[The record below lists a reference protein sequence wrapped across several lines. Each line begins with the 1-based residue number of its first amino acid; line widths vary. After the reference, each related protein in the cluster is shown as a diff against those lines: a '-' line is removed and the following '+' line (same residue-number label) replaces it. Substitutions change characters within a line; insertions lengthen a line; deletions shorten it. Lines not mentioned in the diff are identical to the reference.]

1 MKKLVP
7 LDFNSS
13 TTPYRVIL
21 PARYSPDGKR
31 KVKYF
36 RYKKDALTL
45 CERVNDYGIAA
56 LRDYVPP
63 VPKTESEQME
73 TAIRWA
79 LGELGDFRKIYDA
92 VEHFKLTRLNVKP
105 ATIREAVEA
114 FQTYRRTVKSER
126 TVGSDGPRLAKLVNY
141 FPDIQLSEL
150 AKPQL
155 IEFFDSLRKTHKD
168 VLSIYKTVHVF
179 FVWAQERGYIG
190 QIPFEKGTRKS
201 FGKFGVNNEFYPVD
215 TFRRMLRIAA
225 GLEPAGNREETPTR
239 DFADLLPWFVF
250 SGFAGL
256 RSCEAFRTN
265 LKSDSLKWSDL
276 YFSGV
281 DEPHIQLTET
291 VAKGGRPR
299 PVDMASALEAIQ
311 AWLPFCPTG
320 NGNHVVRYTSKKV
333 EDLKAQFT
341 KRTGIKFLANGFRN
355 SFATYALAYST
366 LKGLGYV
373 SKQMGDSEAICKRH
387 YAQNLPTG
395 AGKRWFEGIRPDQ
408 PLNVVPISAAA

>member
-1 MKKLVP
+1 MIPVRFDSKTSP
-7 LDFNSS
+7 W
-13 TTPYRVIL
+13 RVFV
-21 PARYSPDGKR
+21 PARFNNGKR
-31 KVKYF
+31 KVNYF
-36 RYKKDALTL
+36 QTKDAAAAYCKELKNKGPGALT
-45 CERVNDYGIAA
+45 N
-56 LRDYVPP
+56 YVAPI
-63 VPKTESEQME
+63 PKTQSDQME

-79 LGELGDFRKIYDA
+79 LTELGDFRKLYDA

-114 FQTYRRTVKSER
+114 FQAYRRTVKSER
-126 TVGSDGPRLAKLVNY
+126 TVSDDGSRLAKLINY
-141 FPDIQLSEL
+141 FPDIQLSEI

-168 VLSIYKTVHVF
+168 VLTIYKSVHVF
-179 FVWAQERGYIG
+179 FVWALERGYIG
-190 QIPFEKGTRKS
+190 QMPFEKGTRKT
-201 FGKFGVNNEFYPVD
+201 FGQFGVNNEFYPVD

-225 GLEPAGNREETPTR
+225 GLEPAGQEEKPTR
-239 DFADLLPWFVF
+239 DFADLLPWFVL

-265 LKSDSLKWSDL
+265 LKRDSLKWTDL
-276 YFSGV
+276 YFAGV
-281 DEPHIQLTET
+281 DEPHIQLSGS

-299 PVDMASALEAIQ
+299 PVDMAPALEAIQ
-311 AWLPFCPTG
+311 TWLAFCPRG
-320 NGNHVVRYTSKKV
+320 NGEHIIPVTSRTIV
-333 EDLKAQFT
+333 ALKTEFT
-341 KRTGIKFLANGFRN
+341 KRTGIKFKANGFRN

-395 AGKRWFEGIRPDQ
+395 AGKRWFEGIRPDE
-408 PLNVVPISAAA
+408 PANVVPMSAAA